1 MTLKFGTDGW
11 RAVIADEFTF
21 ANVRRVC
28 AGVSRAFAPAGAQ
41 PGIAVVGHDTRFLS
55 SSFAS
60 AAAETLLAAGHRV
73 LLTRGPAPTP
83 AVSCA
88 VVDAGASF
96 GVVITASH
104 NAAQFSGVKIKEAV
118 GSSAWSETTSAIEA
132 GIPDTVPPGMPLDEG
147 ERRGALSRVSF
158 AGAHTAQIGR
168 VVDLPALRASG
179 LRVVADPMH
188 GACGRLLESLLEG
201 GTARVTTIN
210 AHPDPLFGG
219 HHPEPL
225 EMNLAT
231 LKHAVLERGAEAGF
245 ATDGDGDRIGAFDE
259 RGVFVSPL
267 RIAPLIARSLL
278 KKGRRGPLGKTFAN
292 TILLDRVARH
302 FGQPFHVFPV
312 GFKHLARELAAG
324 RMLLGGEESGG
335 IGIAG
340 YIPER
345 DGVLISLLIMQ
356 AMHEE
361 QKPLSE
367 LVADMVGAFGDLCYR
382 RVDLP
387 CAPERGL
394 RLVASLARRLP
405 EDVGGMRVTGY
416 DDLDG
421 LKLLFGEDGWLL
433 FRASGTEPVL
443 RIYAEVPAQERL
455 DAVIA
460 HALRLV
466 DDRLDTSVSDP
477 V

>member
-11 RAVIADEFTF
+11 RAIIADEFTF

-28 AGVSRAFAPAGAQ
+28 AGISHAFVPQGAR

-55 SSFAS
+55 PSFAA

-73 LLTRGPAPTP
+73 LLARESAPTP
-83 AVSCA
+83 AASCA
-88 VVDAGASF
+88 VVQHQASF

-104 NAAQFSGVKIKEAV
+104 NAAPFSGVKIKDAA
-118 GSSAWSETTSAIEA
+118 GSSAGSEATSAVEA
-132 GIPDTVPPGMPLDEG
+132 GIPDEPPAGMSLEEG
-147 ERRGALSRVSF
+147 ERRGALARVSF
-158 AGAHTAQIGR
+158 AEAHAAQLGR
-168 VVDLPALRASG
+168 AVDIPALRASG
-179 LRVVADPMH
+179 LQVVADPMH
-188 GACGRLLESLLEG
+188 GACGHLLESLLAG
-201 GTARVTTIN
+201 GTAAVRTIN
-210 AHPDPLFGG
+210 ANPDPLFGG
-219 HHPEPL
+219 RHPEPL
-225 EMNLAT
+225 EKNLGA
-231 LKHAVLERGAEAGF
+231 LRHEVLERRADAGF

-267 RIAPLIARSLL
+267 KIAPLIAWSFL
-278 KKGRRGPLGKTFAN
+278 KAGRRGTLGKTFAN
-292 TILLDRVARH
+292 TILLDRVAKH
-302 FGQPFHVFPV
+302 YAQPFHVFPV

-345 DGVLISLLIMQ
+345 DGVLISMLILQ

-367 LVADMVGAFGDLCYR
+367 LVADMVGTFGALCYR
-382 RVDLP
+382 RLDLP
-387 CAPERGL
+387 CASERGL
-394 RLVASLARRLP
+394 GLVASLKQRLP
-405 EDVGGMRVTGY
+405 ADVGGMRVTGY

-443 RIYAEVPAQERL
+443 RIYAEVPAEERL
-455 DAVIA
+455 DAVMT

-466 DDRLDTSVSDP
+466 DDRSS
-477 V
+477 